1 MPRSQVPQGLHIKST
16 NSTFRP
22 YGTVDTRLG
31 LRFLPTFRPYGTM
44 VACIQVL
51 GRTLNQK
58 NGAKIKKIR
67 HKFDLLVAKY
77 RKNAKNS

>member
-1 MPRSQVPQGLHIKST
+1 
-16 NSTFRP
+16 
-22 YGTVDTRLG
+22 
-31 LRFLPTFRPYGTM
+31 M